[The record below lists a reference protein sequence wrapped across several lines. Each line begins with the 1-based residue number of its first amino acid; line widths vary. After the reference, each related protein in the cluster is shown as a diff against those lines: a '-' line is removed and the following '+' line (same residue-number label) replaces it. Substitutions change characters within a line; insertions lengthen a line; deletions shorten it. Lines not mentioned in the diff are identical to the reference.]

1 MMKGSRII
9 GKEVW
14 LATYQLHRPANFH
27 GPGFFTVPHP
37 HLPPSKGFWEPQ
49 KFAGSTNTVSCLVIH
64 SWAILFLPETF
75 SMLFL
80 TFVNY
85 NNTNPSHSLIT
96 ASKQAN
102 KQTNKQT
109 KKHIFS
115 HSLQFSYKRLR
126 QLKQNRREGDGISL
140 LKKYIEL

>member
-1 MMKGSRII
+1 
-9 GKEVW
+9 
-14 LATYQLHRPANFH
+14 
-27 GPGFFTVPHP
+27 
-37 HLPPSKGFWEPQ
+37 
-49 KFAGSTNTVSCLVIH
+49 
-64 SWAILFLPETF
+64 
-75 SMLFL
+75 MLFL